1 MSIYNLKIADFFVRV
16 NFACADG
23 KGKFSLPAQYKPFLV
38 TEEVADDACLFRL
51 DVVDALPVSDV
62 KEFVGKF
69 TDENATHEIVRLSDG
84 GYRFSMF
91 SIGQNGT
98 LVYEM
103 QLSADYSRAS
113 VRIIDD
119 KARWLFGFNNAIM
132 IAFALSA
139 APYGTLLM
147 HSSVTMFNGNGYL
160 FLGKSGTGK
169 STHSGLWLKHVAGSE
184 LLNDDNPVVRYADGK
199 ATVYGSPW
207 SGKTH
212 YYHNVKLPIAGI
224 VRLSQ
229 APYNK
234 IKRLSVLEAFG
245 ALQPSCPP
253 GLSHDNAFTDRIVEM
268 ISTVLQSVP
277 LYHLACLPDADA
289 AKLSC
294 ETIFHQS

>member
-38 TEEVADDACLFRL
+38 TEEVADDACLFHF
-51 DVVDALPVSDV
+51 DVVDALPVTDV

-91 SIGQNGT
+91 SIDKDST

-103 QLSADYSRAS
+103 LLSADYSHAS

-207 SGKTH
+207 SGKTPC
-212 YYHNVKLPIAGI
+212 YRNL
-224 VRLSQ
+224 Q
-229 APYNK
+229 APAQAFVMLEQKPYNRIRRSGAVESLVALLESCSTMTWDK
-234 IKRLSVLEAFG
+234 ITHGAICKTISDIISCVSIFHLE
-245 ALQPSCPP
+245 
-253 GLSHDNAFTDRIVEM
+253 
-268 ISTVLQSVP
+268 
-277 LYHLACLPDADA
+277 CLPDEDA
-289 AKLSC
+289 VRVCKGA
-294 ETIFHQS
+294 IVP